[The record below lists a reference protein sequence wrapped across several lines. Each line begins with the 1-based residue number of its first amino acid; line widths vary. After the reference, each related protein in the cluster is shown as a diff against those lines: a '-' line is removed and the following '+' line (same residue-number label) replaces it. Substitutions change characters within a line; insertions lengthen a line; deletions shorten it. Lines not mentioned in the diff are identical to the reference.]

1 MAFNS
6 LKFSLFSSPYFSLIF
21 AFILNML
28 PWGTSS
34 WAPDFLLVVLCFWVL
49 QAPEKVNLLV
59 ALLLGLLMD
68 IQTSQF
74 LGVHAIVYVSSSF
87 LIIYNQRR
95 LLNTTSLGQIFIMLQ
110 IFLFA
115 NFVLLFILW
124 VMGKNQEAQLSYLL
138 IPSLLEV
145 CLWPIFKRFLSSR
158 LSFLNQ
164 NSS

>member
-6 LKFSLFSSPYFSLIF
+6 LKFSLFSSPYFSLTF

-28 PWGTSS
+28 PWGNSS
-34 WAPDFLLVVLCFWVL
+34 WTPDFLLVVLCFWVL

-145 CLWPIFKRFLSSR
+145 CLWPIFKRVLSSR
-158 LSFLNQ
+158 LALINQ